1 MGERMKAALVRWS
14 YQRLPDNEVVG
25 KAMSELG
32 WNTWQ
37 GTFHVPDR
45 VNVAYNS
52 KSFPLISI
60 PLSRLMHPGQG
71 HAMESESAPQA
82 VRDVWNMYANCIPF
96 SGPWSPAL
104 PPGCQ
109 LSCRKVRS
117 GLMPLRSGPSL

>member
-37 GTFHVPDR
+37 GTFPVPGR

-60 PLSRLMHPGQG
+60 LLSRLVHPGPCSGVQTL
-71 HAMESESAPQA
+71 HPRPSE
-82 VRDVWNMYANCIPF
+82 RC
-96 SGPWSPAL
+96 
-104 PPGCQ
+104 
-109 LSCRKVRS
+109 
-117 GLMPLRSGPSL
+117 